1 MLAWILLFVVGAL
14 VFLFGLRRLSRN
26 SGGSLQSVLQRN
38 FGISIGGGSV
48 TQNNTNAPASA
59 TPQGESDWL
68 GLVSAIIGLV
78 AALIGLI
85 AAIVD
90 ALK

>member
-1 MLAWILLFVVGAL
+1 MSSWILLFVVGAL
-14 VFLFGLRRLSRN
+14 VFLFGLRRLSRD

-38 FGISIGGGSV
+38 FGISIGGSV
-48 TQNNTNAPASA
+48 TQTNTNAPASA
-59 TPQGESDWL
+59 TPRGGSDWL
-68 GLVSAIIGLV
+68 GLASAIIGLV

-85 AAIVD
+85 AAILD